1 MRGHAQDVQVA
12 IADLQSEQ
20 DVEPPQRHR
29 AVDVEEV
36 DREHAG
42 GLRAQELPPPGVG
55 AADRRRWDPVALEDA
70 TDRRGADTMAEFEQ
84 LALDPHIAPAR
95 VLPRHRRHQRGKD
108 VVDRWPSRPVRLGPR
123 PAHEAAMPTQ
133 DGARSDQT
141 MATQAAGKPPDEGRT
156 RPGPASPRL
165 VSGWLAGGQ
174 RPHDAARAPPP
185 PWRRTCGPAAG
196 PAQAPA
202 GRSDTATAATR
213 W

>member
-1 MRGHAQDVQVA
+1 MRGHAQDVQGA
-12 IADLQSEQ
+12 IADLQSKE

-55 AADRRRWDPVALEDA
+55 VADRRRWDPVALQDA
-70 TDRRGADTMAEFEQ
+70 TDRRGADTVAEFEQ
-84 LALDPHIAPAR
+84 LALDPHIPQLGLSRAIRATSAAR
-95 VLPRHRRHQRGKD
+95 TSSIGGRPDRFGWVHFLRTRRRCQPRMVPGVTRRWRRRPLGSHRMR
-108 VVDRWPSRPVRLGPR
+108 
-123 PAHEAAMPTQ
+123 AANT
-133 DGARSDQT
+133 ARS
-141 MATQAAGKPPDEGRT
+141 TQSTP
-156 RPGPASPRL
+156 
-165 VSGWLAGGQ
+165 VSAWLAGGQ

-202 GRSDTATAATR
+202 GKSDTATATTR
-213 W
+213 R